1 MAGTQPMDTRR
12 GLQEEQHLKSP
23 QLPTVRSS
31 HSPVTRLEQDGLVVE
46 HRESETSADLPLPG
60 SAWRLLPCTAA
71 ENQISGDSQLSR
83 TGDCHQHRVQD
94 SPGAQ
99 PLRTPEGSTRK
110 GWPRRH
116 QGWPRRTQ
124 KVATSPAM
132 PGAHTRSHW
141 GRHCS
146 TPSRGTS
153 PDQLLTKRSAL
164 GW

>member
-1 MAGTQPMDTRR
+1 MAGTQPMDTGR

-31 HSPVTRLEQDGLVVE
+31 HSPVTRQEQDGLVVE

-83 TGDCHQHRVQD
+83 TGDCHQHRGQD
-94 SPGAQ
+94 SPGVTGPYAHQKEAQ
-99 PLRTPEGSTRK
+99 

-116 QGWPRRTQ
+116 QGWPRRTRRRPPLLPCQ
-124 KVATSPAM
+124 GDTQGPTGAGTAPHPGVMHRAGGPALI
-132 PGAHTRSHW
+132 S
-141 GRHCS
+141 C
-146 TPSRGTS
+146 
-153 PDQLLTKRSAL
+153 
-164 GW
+164 